1 MNDMRNAVLENKLNE
16 QSYAFATT
24 MKERG
29 QLFSDELVNEEDNQ
43 HLKKWLE
50 RKSLMGSKLFE
61 TKLDIYG
68 ITEDEYKKG
77 LRELTREN
85 RKTLEKK
92 LADQDWYQLHME
104 LMNETSHEIE
114 ATFSDVSYIIR
125 KHLLYLNQE
134 IEKIVNISEIN
145 IADEALVK
153 YIEFAATDM
162 LGIIM
167 RTVVLDVHEKK
178 QQENNQEF
186 TFLSYLADNFT
197 TNEQLNTF
205 YEKYPVLAKLL
216 AKRLIFSIANFKE
229 FINALNQSKK
239 DISQLLNISVKNL
252 DITKLKIGAGDSHGK
267 GKTVIIVTFNQTK
280 KLAFK
285 FKNLRVGERF
295 NIFLKKIEE
304 HSEFSFY
311 KVKRIYGESF
321 TFEEFVEFK
330 ECENKKEAGEFYKGF
345 GHLIAL
351 SYILQANDLHFEN
364 IIAHGKFPVIIDI
377 ETLIQNEPPIKL
389 GTDAYGKF
397 KYSAT
402 DSVVNTGLVPTLL
415 FQERVAEEEKE
426 KKGVQFSALSGGTQ
440 KLPFKVLKLTNLNSE
455 NMKYEYQDHI
465 LEGALNIP
473 SIEGTQLN
481 FEEYSEMILD
491 GFTTFMQFVIQNKNT
506 VAKWV
511 ELLFNDCLVRNVIK
525 ATQRYADMLDF
536 STHPTCTMDY
546 KEREKLFENIWAYP
560 YKDMRAVPFE
570 VEDLLNHDIPIF
582 FNNTGTKDLI
592 ASDGS
597 IISDYYA
604 EKPINRTVNKIKN
617 LTEKEFQQ
625 QLNLLTLS
633 LGLYDGGLE
642 ELVITSAKEETTKK
656 TALSKAI
663 AIGDFLLD
671 RAIWG
676 ENKKTVTWQKLQ
688 VDSYD
693 NWSNSAVYYGLYEGL
708 QGIYLFFY
716 NLNKIKPSQSY
727 QEVIDALNNYL
738 FKENPFKPANTDM
751 FSGLGSI
758 LYLYTQLC
766 KDSKNDLYLG
776 KARTMVED
784 LIECTNNSSL
794 QPDWVGGLAG
804 FLKVLVELYKVTN
817 DDFYLKS
824 ADQVVEK
831 IDISEIKVGG
841 FAHGYSGIL
850 TALNSFAQVAGYTEN
865 VKEKIWQALLLERK
879 TFSVQKQTWQDLRE
893 GEANGKHFWCHGS
906 AGIGMS
912 RLSLLSSNI
921 QDEVM
926 LDEVRIAANN
936 VLENELNNDGLC
948 HGNYGNIEFLIQLS
962 ESNYADKELKRRIN
976 QYKEQL
982 LANSSYKLL
991 GLKNIPSVT
1000 LFDGLSGIGYELLR
1014 IASPEKVPNVLMLD

>member
-1 MNDMRNAVLENKLNE
+1 MENAVLENKLNE
-16 QSYAFATT
+16 QSYALATT

-29 QLFSDELVNEEDNQ
+29 QLFSDELVNDEDNRY
-43 HLKKWLE
+43 LKKWLE
-50 RKSLMGSKLFE
+50 RKSLMDSKLFK
-61 TKLDIYG
+61 TKLDISK
-68 ITEDEYKKG
+68 ITENDYKKG

-85 RKTLEKK
+85 SQALEKK
-92 LADQDWYQLHME
+92 VADQDWYQLHME
-104 LMNETSHEIE
+104 LMNETSHEVE
-114 ATFSDVSYIIR
+114 TTMSDVSYIIR

-134 IEKIVNISEIN
+134 IEKIVDISEIH
-145 IADEALVK
+145 ITDEALIK

-162 LGIIM
+162 LGVIM

-178 QQENNQEF
+178 QQLNNQEF
-186 TFLSYLADNFT
+186 TFLSYLEDNFT

-216 AKRLIFSIANFKE
+216 SKRLTFSIANFKD

-239 DISQLLNISVKNL
+239 DISQLLSISVKNL
-252 DITKLKIGAGDSHGK
+252 EITKLKIGAGDSHGK

-285 FKNLRVGERF
+285 FKDLRVGERF
-295 NIFLKKIEE
+295 NTFLKNIEE
-304 HSEFSFY
+304 RSEFSFY
-311 KVKRIYGESF
+311 KVERIYGESF

-330 ECENKKEAGEFYKGF
+330 ECKNKKEAGEFYKGF

-377 ETLIQNEPPIKL
+377 ETLIQNEPPIEL
-389 GTDAYGKF
+389 GVDAYGKF
-397 KYSAT
+397 KYSAA

-415 FQERVAEEEKE
+415 FQERVTVTEKENE
-426 KKGVQFSALSGGTQ
+426 KKGVQFSALSGGKQ

-455 NMKYEYQDHI
+455 NMKYEYQDHV

-473 SIEGTQLN
+473 SIEGVQLN
-481 FEEYSEMILD
+481 FEEYSERIVE
-491 GFTTFMQFVIQNKNT
+491 GFTTFMQFVIQHKET
-506 VAKWV
+506 VANWV

-536 STHPTCTMDY
+536 STHPNCTMDY

-604 EKPINRTVNKIKN
+604 EKPIERTVNRIKN
-617 LTEKEFQQ
+617 FTEKEFQQ

-633 LGLYDGGLE
+633 LGLYDGGFE
-642 ELVITSAKEETTKK
+642 AVEIPSAKEETSKK
-656 TALSKAI
+656 AALSKAI

-716 NLNKIKPSQSY
+716 NLNKINPSPSY
-727 QEVIDALNNYL
+727 QEVISALNNYL

-766 KDSKNDLYLG
+766 KDSKNDLYSD
-776 KARTMVED
+776 KARTMVKD
-784 LIECTNNSSL
+784 LIECMNQASL

-817 DDFYLKS
+817 DNLYLKS
-824 ADQVVEK
+824 ANQVVGK

-850 TALNSFAQVAGYTEN
+850 IALNSFAQVAGYTEN
-865 VKEKIWQALLLERK
+865 IEEKMRQALFLERE
-879 TFSVQKQTWQDLRE
+879 TFSEQKQTWLDLRK
-893 GEANGKHFWCHGS
+893 GEVNGKHFWCHGS

-912 RLSLLSSNI
+912 RLSLLNSTI
-921 QDEVM
+921 HDELM
-926 LDEVRIAANN
+926 LDEVIIAANN

-962 ESNYADKELKRRIN
+962 ESEYADKELKQRIN
-976 QYKEQL
+976 LYKERL
-982 LANSSYKLL
+982 LANSSYNLL
-991 GLKNIPSVT
+991 GLKNMPSFT

-1014 IASPEKVPNVLMLD
+1014 IASYEKVPNVLMLD

>member
-1 MNDMRNAVLENKLNE
+1 MKTTVLENKLNE
-16 QSYAFATT
+16 QSYALATT
-24 MKERG
+24 LKERG
-29 QLFSDELVNEEDNQ
+29 LFFSDELVNDEDNQ
-43 HLKKWLE
+43 TFKKWFK
-50 RKSLMGSKLFE
+50 RKSLINPKLFKS
-61 TKLDIYG
+61 KLDISK
-68 ITEDEYKKG
+68 ITEDDYKKG

-85 RKTLEKK
+85 KKSLEKK
-92 LADQDWYQLHME
+92 LVDQDWYQLHMK
-104 LMNETSHEIE
+104 LMSETSLEVETTI
-114 ATFSDVSYIIR
+114 TDVSYIIR

-134 IEKIVNISEIN
+134 IEKIVNRSDIYIT
-145 IADEALVK
+145 DEALIK
-153 YIEFAATDM
+153 YIEFSATDM

-167 RTVVLDVHEKK
+167 RTIVLDVHEKK
-178 QQENNQEF
+178 QQVNDKEF
-186 TFLSYLADNFT
+186 TFLSYLKDNFT
-197 TNEQLNTF
+197 TNEQLNAF

-229 FINALNQSKK
+229 FVNALNQSKRE
-239 DISQLLNISVKNL
+239 ISQLLNISEKNL
-252 DITKLKIGAGDSHGK
+252 EITKLKIGAGDSHSK
-267 GKTVIIVTFNQTK
+267 GKTVIIVTLNQTK

-285 FKNLRVGERF
+285 FKDLRVGKRF
-295 NIFLKKIEE
+295 NNFLKKVEE

-321 TFEEFVEFK
+321 TFEEFIEFK
-330 ECENKKEAGEFYKGF
+330 ECTNEKEAREFYKGF

-377 ETLIQNEPPIKL
+377 ETLIQNEPPIEL

-415 FQERVAEEEKE
+415 FQERVAKDGDE
-426 KKGVQFSALSGGTQ
+426 KKGIQFSALSGGTQ

-455 NMKYEYQDHI
+455 NMKYEYQDHV

-473 SIEGTQLN
+473 SIGGVQLN
-481 FEEYSEMILD
+481 FEEYSEMIVE
-491 GFTTFMQFVIQNKNT
+491 GFTTFLQFVIQNKYT
-506 VAKWV
+506 LAKWI

-536 STHPTCTMDY
+536 STHPSCMTDY
-546 KEREKLFENIWAYP
+546 IEREKLFENIWAYP
-560 YKDMRAVPFE
+560 YKDMRAIPFE

-592 ASDGS
+592 TSDGS
-597 IISDYYA
+597 IISDYYV
-604 EKPINRTVNKIKN
+604 EKPIERVVNKIKDF
-617 LTEKEFQQ
+617 TEKELQH

-633 LGLYDGGLE
+633 LGLYDGEMGTLE
-642 ELVITSAKEETTKK
+642 IPSTKEKTSEK

-688 VDSYD
+688 ADSYD

-716 NLNKIKPSQSY
+716 NLNKIKPNKSY
-727 QEVIDALNNYL
+727 QEVIYALNNYL
-738 FKENPFKPANTDM
+738 FKENPFKPTNTDM

-758 LYLYTQLC
+758 LYLYTQLY
-766 KDSKNDLYLG
+766 KDSKNALHLD
-776 KARTMVED
+776 KAKIMVED
-784 LIECTNNSSL
+784 LIECMNNSEL

-804 FLKVLVELYKVTN
+804 FLKVLVELYKATT

-824 ADQVVEK
+824 ADQVAKK

-850 TALNSFAQVAGYTEN
+850 TALDSFAQVAGYTDII
-865 VKEKIWQALLLERK
+865 KEKMQQALLKERE
-879 TFSVQKQTWQDLRE
+879 TFNEQNQVWLDLRE
-893 GEANGKHFWCHGS
+893 GEIQGKHFWCHGS
-906 AGIGMS
+906 AGIGIN
-912 RLSLLSSNI
+912 RLNLLNSTI
-921 QDEVM
+921 QDELM
-926 LDEVRIAANN
+926 IDEVIIAVNN
-936 VLENELNNDGLC
+936 ILNNKLNNDSLC
-948 HGNYGNIEFLIQLS
+948 HGNYGNIEFLMQFY
-962 ESNYADKELKRRIN
+962 ESNYADKELKRRIR

-982 LANSSYKLL
+982 LKDSNYKIL
-991 GLKNIPSVT
+991 GLNNMPSVT
-1000 LFDGLSGIGYELLR
+1000 LFDGLSGVGYELLR
-1014 IASPEKVPNVLMLD
+1014 IACPEKVPNILMLD